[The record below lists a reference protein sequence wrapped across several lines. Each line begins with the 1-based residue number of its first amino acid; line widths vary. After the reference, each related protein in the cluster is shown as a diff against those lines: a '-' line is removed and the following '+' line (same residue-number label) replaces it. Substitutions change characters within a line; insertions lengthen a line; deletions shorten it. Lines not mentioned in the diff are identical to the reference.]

1 MICVWF
7 QEKERLCTQL
17 GNFLEDNE
25 VVEAAVFG
33 IGEKLPNVWNNEEQ
47 LLIPL
52 ICQVSVSLKTNKII
66 NKENLFRLLLS
77 TFNIISELQTTETI
91 LSGFVLPALCDLT
104 DLIKLQFPHLQED
117 LEQIISS
124 LEASRNT
131 KILEKGESL
140 SSQKSHDEYLDE
152 AVNLNDLH
160 QQTNSEKVKEKVNKL
175 FRTQGNLPF
184 WKK

>member
-1 MICVWF
+1 M
-7 QEKERLCTQL
+7 
-17 GNFLEDNE
+17 
-25 VVEAAVFG
+25 
-33 IGEKLPNVWNNEEQ
+33 
-47 LLIPL
+47 IPL

-66 NKENLFRLLLS
+66 NKENLIRLLLS

-91 LSGFVLPALCDLT
+91 LSGFVMPALCDLT

-124 LEASRNT
+124 LEAGRNV

-140 SSQKSHDEYLDE
+140 TVGKSNDEYSDG
-152 AVNLNDLH
+152 AVNLSDLH
-160 QQTNSEKVKEKVNKL
+160 QQTNSEKMKEKVNKL
-175 FRTQGNLPF
+175 FKTQGNLPF

>member
-1 MICVWF
+1 M
-7 QEKERLCTQL
+7 
-17 GNFLEDNE
+17 
-25 VVEAAVFG
+25 
-33 IGEKLPNVWNNEEQ
+33 
-47 LLIPL
+47 IPL

-66 NKENLFRLLLS
+66 NKENLIRLLLS

-91 LSGFVLPALCDLT
+91 LSGFVMPALCDLT

-124 LEASRNT
+124 LEAGRNV

-140 SSQKSHDEYLDE
+140 TVGKSNDEYSDG

-160 QQTNSEKVKEKVNKL
+160 QQTNSEKMKEKVNKL
-175 FRTQGNLPF
+175 FKTQGNLPF

>member
-1 MICVWF
+1 M
-7 QEKERLCTQL
+7 
-17 GNFLEDNE
+17 
-25 VVEAAVFG
+25 
-33 IGEKLPNVWNNEEQ
+33 
-47 LLIPL
+47 IPL

-66 NKENLFRLLLS
+66 NKENLIRLLLS

-91 LSGFVLPALCDLT
+91 LSGFVMPALCDLT

-124 LEASRNT
+124 LEAGRNV
-131 KILEKGESL
+131 KILEKGDSL
-140 SSQKSHDEYLDE
+140 TVGKSYDEYSDG

-160 QQTNSEKVKEKVNKL
+160 QQTNSEKMKEKVNKL
-175 FRTQGNLPF
+175 FKTQGNLPF